1 MIMLNKKTNNDYLN
15 SIFYPVSLLYYL
27 GINIR
32 NLLYKIHVL
41 RTRSL
46 PCKVISVGNITVGG
60 SGKTP
65 TVQYLSKL
73 LQSKGKKVGIISRGY
88 GRKSKNTIIV
98 TDGKIKPKTWEE
110 FGDEPYMLAKN
121 LEGIPI
127 IVSESKY
134 KAGMKMITEFNPD
147 IIIVDDGFQHISLH
161 RDLDIV
167 LINSKDT
174 EKSHRL
180 IPLGLLREPLPNLSR
195 ADLVILTKT
204 NIYKPSH
211 YHEKII
217 ENIKCPSINNKIEI
231 DDILL
236 STKGELH
243 NLKIINSKNIYI
255 FSGLGDHEGF
265 KKIMEKTG
273 AIIVGHDKYP
283 DHYVYTKND
292 LKNIEKNAKEKNA
305 NFIITTEKDILK
317 TINHNKNMNLY
328 SVRMK
333 MVFEPENVLKKYIE
347 KIL

>member
-1 MIMLNKKTNNDYLN
+1 MLNKKTNNDYLN
-15 SIFYPVSLLYYL
+15 FLFYPLSLIYYIS
-27 GINIR
+27 INIWG
-32 NLLYKIHVL
+32 LLYKIKVL
-41 RTRSL
+41 KTKSL

-98 TDGKIKPKTWEE
+98 TDGKIKPKSWEN

-127 IVSESKY
+127 IVGESRY
-134 KAGMKMITEFNPD
+134 EAGIKMIAKFNPD
-147 IIIVDDGFQHISLH
+147 IIIMDDGFQHISLH

-174 EKSHRL
+174 KKSHRL
-180 IPLGLLREPLPNLSR
+180 IPLGQLREPLLNLSR

-204 NIYKPSH
+204 NIHKPSH

-217 ENIKCPSINNKIEI
+217 KKIKCTTINNKIEI
-231 DDILL
+231 DDILID
-236 STKGELH
+236 TEGESH
-243 NLKIINSKNIYI
+243 NLKIINSKNIFI
-255 FSGLGDHEGF
+255 FSALGDHEGF
-265 KKIMEKTG
+265 KKTMEKTG

-283 DHYVYTKND
+283 DHYVYTRID

-305 NFIITTEKDILK
+305 SFIITTEKDILK
-317 TINHNKNMNLY
+317 TISYNKNMNLY
-328 SVRMK
+328 FVRMK
-333 MVFEPENVLKKYIE
+333 MVFEPENILKKYIE
-347 KIL
+347 KII